1 MEEHTDIFRD
11 AKDTDVIILDPPRAG
26 LQKQVLN
33 AIRRT
38 PVQKIVYVSCNP
50 KSLAADMYG
59 LCAIDC
65 VKEGGEKKYLST
77 PFYPAGI
84 RLFNMFP
91 GCEHVETIML
101 FQRCSDFQGVIR
113 KTD

>member
-1 MEEHTDIFRD
+1 M
-11 AKDTDVIILDPPRAG
+11 
-26 LQKQVLN
+26 
-33 AIRRT
+33 
-38 PVQKIVYVSCNP
+38 QKIVYVSCNP

-65 VKEGGEKKYLST
+65 VKEGGENRYLST
-77 PFYPAGI
+77 PFYPANI
-84 RLFNMFP
+84 KLFNMFP

-101 FQRCSDFQGVIR
+101 FQRCDDFQGAAP